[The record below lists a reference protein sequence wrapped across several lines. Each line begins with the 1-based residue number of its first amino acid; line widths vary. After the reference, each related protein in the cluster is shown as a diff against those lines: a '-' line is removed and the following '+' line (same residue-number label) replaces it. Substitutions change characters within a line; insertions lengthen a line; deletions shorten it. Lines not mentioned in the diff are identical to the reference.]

1 MSSQVTRRTFVAG
14 ALAGTALSASAA
26 TAFAADPV
34 APDKVPA
41 WDAEYDVVVV
51 GYGAAGANAAI
62 NAADAGAKV
71 LLVEKCAQGEEGGN
85 SKYSGQGL
93 QCFEDKEQALTY
105 YKSLRGFWNTPSD
118 AVIQAYADHIED
130 MREYLISLGADP
142 ENLDNYRGSGE
153 PWRSKGEFPE
163 LEGAGHMLYYCVS
176 GNSFDGAYYQLLQDN
191 VAQRADAIDVWFSA
205 PGKHLVQDAQTK
217 EILGVE
223 VEREGTP
230 TFVKAG
236 AVVLT
241 TGGFENNQQMIQD
254 YLQEP
259 YMTPY
264 GALENTG
271 DGIVMAVEAG
281 AELWHMGNA
290 AGFLWCYKLPE
301 IERGMP
307 IRTAK
312 MGIYVGPS
320 GERFTCE
327 TQPTRHGRI
336 PFAGR
341 YEQTPAPL
349 PCYFIMDAA
358 ALASD
363 KIISLFSEGNVEEVE
378 KGLFVTGETIE
389 ELADNLAAQL
399 PVEVLRPN
407 APTTFQE
414 NLLATV
420 EKWNAFCE
428 AGEDARFLRPEDTL
442 TPIKEG
448 PFYALELGIQMY
460 NTQGGPVRDELG
472 RVIDRDGNPIPRL
485 YSAGEL
491 GAIWSDAYNGGGNL
505 GECTAFGRIS
515 GINAAKMALEG

>member
-1 MSSQVTRRTFVAG
+1 M
-14 ALAGTALSASAA
+14 
-26 TAFAADPV
+26 
-34 APDKVPA
+34 
-41 WDAEYDVVVV
+41 
-51 GYGAAGANAAI
+51 
-62 NAADAGAKV
+62 
-71 LLVEKCAQGEEGGN
+71 
-85 SKYSGQGL
+85 
-93 QCFEDKEQALTY
+93 
-105 YKSLRGFWNTPSD
+105 
-118 AVIQAYADHIED
+118 
-130 MREYLISLGADP
+130 
-142 ENLDNYRGSGE
+142 
-153 PWRSKGEFPE
+153 
-163 LEGAGHMLYYCVS
+163 
-176 GNSFDGAYYQLLQDN
+176 
-191 VAQRADAIDVWFSA
+191 
-205 PGKHLVQDAQTK
+205 
-217 EILGVE
+217 
-223 VEREGTP
+223 EREGTP